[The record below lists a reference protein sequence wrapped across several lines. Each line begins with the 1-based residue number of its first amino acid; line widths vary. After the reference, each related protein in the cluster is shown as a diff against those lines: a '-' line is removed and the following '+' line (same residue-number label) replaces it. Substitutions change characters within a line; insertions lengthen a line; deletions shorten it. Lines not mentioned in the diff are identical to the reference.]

1 MTQSDPELVSLNGV
15 GHYFGQRLVFRQVTL
30 GVAPGEVLLVLGPNG
45 AGKSTL
51 LQIIAGL
58 LTPGSGAID
67 WTLEPGEIG
76 YLGHGT
82 CVYPFLSAS
91 ENLFFWARM
100 HGMTPAVEDITTVLD
115 RVGLKA
121 AALERAGTFSRGMA
135 QRLSLARVLLL
146 DAKLLLL
153 DEPATGLD
161 TASRSILDQEIS
173 QARARGAAVVW
184 VSHDA
189 RRDVLLADRV
199 VVLQGKGQAFL
210 GTTTAYQQWWCDA

>member
-1 MTQSDPELVSLNGV
+1 MTPGDRELVDLNGV
-15 GHYFGQRLVFRQVTL
+15 GHFFGSRLVFRQISL
-30 GVAPGEVLLVLGPNG
+30 GIRPGEVLLVLGPNG

-51 LQIIAGL
+51 LQITAGL
-58 LTPGSGAID
+58 LTPSNGEVTWD
-67 WTLEPGEIG
+67 LEAGEVG

-82 CVYPFLSAS
+82 CVYPFLTAT
-91 ENLFFWARM
+91 ENLVFWARM
-100 HGMTPAVEDITTVLD
+100 HGLSPRVEDITAVLD

-146 DAKLLLL
+146 NARLLLL

-161 TASRSILDQEIS
+161 TASRVILDREIK
-173 QARARGAAVVW
+173 QARERGAAVVW

-189 RRDVLLADRV
+189 GRDVLLADRV
-199 VVLQGKGQAFL
+199 LVLEDKRQAFL
-210 GTTTAYQQWWCDA
+210 GPVSEYREWSGHA

>member
-1 MTQSDPELVSLNGV
+1 MIQPDGKLVDLNGV
-15 GHYFGQRLVFRQVTL
+15 SHFFGSRLVFRHVTM
-30 GVAPGEVLLVLGPNG
+30 AIRSKEVFLILGPNG

-51 LQIIAGL
+51 LQILAGL
-58 LTPGSGAID
+58 LPPTNGEVTWGLESGD
-67 WTLEPGEIG
+67 IG

-82 CVYPFLSAS
+82 CVYPFLTAS
-91 ENLFFWARM
+91 ENLLFWGRM
-100 HGMTPAVEDITTVLD
+100 HGLSPSSDDISAVLD

-146 DAKLLLL
+146 NARLLLL

-161 TASRSILDQEIS
+161 TASRVILENEVQR
-173 QARARGAAVVW
+173 ARQRGAAVVW

-189 RRDVLLADRV
+189 GRDVRLADRV
-199 VVLQGKGQAFL
+199 LVLQDKRQVFL
-210 GTTTAYQQWWCDA
+210 GSASEYLDWSGHA